1 MLTNTV
7 KSGKLVKSRSIFEYQ
22 LAEQKCAELTNVC
35 EKLHGTKRGSHLV
48 AVYDAKLKDT
58 KDRRDH
64 LGVILK
70 AMDAAED

>member
-1 MLTNTV
+1 MGNKFDILH
-7 KSGKLVKSRSIFEYQ
+7 EYQ

-64 LGVILK
+64 EK
-70 AMDAAED
+70 

>member
-1 MLTNTV
+1 MGN
-7 KSGKLVKSRSIFEYQ
+7 KLDILHEYQ

-35 EKLHGTKRGSHLV
+35 EKLHGTKRGSHLM

>member
-1 MLTNTV
+1 MGNKFDILH
-7 KSGKLVKSRSIFEYQ
+7 EYQ

-58 KDRRDH
+58 KRPPGSSRCD
-64 LGVILK
+64 LK
-70 AMDAAED
+70 SNGCC